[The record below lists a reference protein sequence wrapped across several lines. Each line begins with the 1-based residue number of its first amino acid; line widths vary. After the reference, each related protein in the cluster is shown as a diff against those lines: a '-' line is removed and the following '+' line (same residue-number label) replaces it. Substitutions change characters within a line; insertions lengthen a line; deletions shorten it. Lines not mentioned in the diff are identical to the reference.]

1 MSFMPAVGTNRTNR
15 ASLAMSVVQGT
26 PEAALRCL
34 APFDLDQNET
44 ALFASKSK
52 E

>member
-1 MSFMPAVGTNRTNR
+1 MSRLSLLSGVNREVAFR
-15 ASLAMSVVQGT
+15 
-26 PEAALRCL
+26 RL

-52 E
+52 K